1 MECERQAST
10 VSWHQSGLAM
20 GHMAYL
26 DDMNGGL
33 NYCVSN
39 TSTATQCVVLG
50 VMCGTAYNV
59 WVMAL
64 GQQYNSS
71 DSNATTLTSGIV
83 CLCLSH

>member
-1 MECERQAST
+1 MECERQAAT
-10 VSWHQSGLAM
+10 VSWQQSGLAM

-33 NYCVSN
+33 TYCMSN
-39 TSTATQCVVLG
+39 TNAATQCDVLG
-50 VMCGTAYNV
+50 VMCGTTYNV

-71 DSNATTLTSGIV
+71 NSNITTLMSGIV
-83 CLCLSH
+83 CL